1 MKTKVRRSIA
11 IPSILYHDVVSS
23 APKELK
29 DNFNQLVT
37 AALEVFASIEKR
49 KKFQEAMELMGKD
62 DEIQSESSKISQAF
76 LETELDGLT

>member
-1 MKTKVRRSIA
+1 MKTKIRRSIS
-11 IPSILYHDVVSS
+11 IPSILFQEVIAS

-37 AALEVFASIEKR
+37 LALEMFASIEKR
-49 KKFQEAMELMGKD
+49 KNFQKEMELMGKD
-62 DEIQSESSKISQAF
+62 AQILAESSKINNAF